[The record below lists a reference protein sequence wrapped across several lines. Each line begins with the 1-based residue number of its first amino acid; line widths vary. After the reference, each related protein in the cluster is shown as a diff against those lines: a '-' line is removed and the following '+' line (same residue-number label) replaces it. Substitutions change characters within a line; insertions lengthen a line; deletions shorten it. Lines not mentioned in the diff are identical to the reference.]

1 MKRQRAVRQGVVIAI
16 MVALATSVFFG
27 AIRVMSPEGLG
38 HALQWVMSDDA
49 RPAPPD
55 DYDDE
60 DDPAPAVSPDGPEP
74 SSEP

>member
-1 MKRQRAVRQGVVIAI
+1 MVIAI
-16 MVALATSVFFG
+16 MVALATGVFFG
-27 AIRVMSPEGLG
+27 AIRIMTQEGLG
-38 HALQWVMSDDA
+38 HALQRVMSDDA

-60 DDPAPAVSPDGPEP
+60 DDPAPAVSPDGPKP